1 MIGELLRR
9 WILGDADALVVA
21 HRARTQVEAD
31 LLAAVLREAGFR
43 VLVRR
48 RGVPGY
54 EGVFEAARGVWAD
67 LLVARSDAHRARAL
81 VAKFLE
87 SPVEDASGSGQS

>member
-1 MIGELLRR
+1 MIGDRLRR
-9 WILGDADALVVA
+9 WIRGGEEALVVA
-21 HRARTQVEAD
+21 HEARTQVEAD

-43 VLVRR
+43 VMVRR

-54 EGVFEAARGVWAD
+54 EGVFEAAHGVWAD
-67 LLVARSDAHRARAL
+67 LLVTGPDRDRARVL

-87 SPVEDASGSGQS
+87 SPIEDPDGGSGS